1 MLYVIIG
8 FDGPQGKDKHPI
20 HRPAHLERLET
31 LDKQGKLILAGPL
44 TDGTGSL
51 IVMEALTLSEAEQFA
66 QEDPYFIHGIF
77 ETISVHPFTQV
88 LPSPI

>member
-1 MLYVIIG
+1 MIG
-8 FDGPQGKDKHPI
+8 FDGPQGKEKRPI

-66 QEDPYFIHGIF
+66 REDPYFIHGIF
-77 ETISVHPFTQV
+77 EKISVHPFKQV
-88 LPSPI
+88 LPSPA